1 MATVVSIEPI
11 APMPLNMER
20 CYSTDE
26 AADLWLG
33 SDNGGL
39 DSVRSNISNMSNCPD
54 IGEAFSNDFANN
66 TNEGDGD
73 PNLTDDAKWFQAAGL
88 TSDIEIISDSEM
100 VTAHCSNFDDNSL
113 PSLAHPFNR
122 QWNEM
127 MPDMYDVDK
136 NSADEDEAKNVD
148 ADTPNTKRSRKASVA
163 ASFKSEEKPE
173 QMPDKLLQEARKST
187 RPRKTKETAN
197 TGGKKKKT
205 PRRRKPKGESKTKKK
220 PGPADPMTAKRK
232 REERLR
238 RNRESAN
245 RSRIRKKKEMH
256 ELKQDVVTL
265 RQKVGTLTTRIEEL
279 EADNQGL
286 REQLAMYKKP
296 QNSLKPA
303 VTVFALVF
311 TVAFFAQPSAV
322 PQVGLAQLPGQGAS
336 KVMSGLGR
344 FGQGSKTF
352 LLAPIID
359 MFSNSALDAAL
370 SAPGLTAIVG
380 IVTRLFIAV
389 VLASLCALCF
399 HYFGIFQR
407 SKKRHAKISPQFA
420 PSELILESV

>member
-1 MATVVSIEPI
+1 MAATVVCIEPI
-11 APMPLNMER
+11 PPVHLNLGR

-26 AADLWLG
+26 AEDTWLG
-33 SDNGGL
+33 DNNGL
-39 DSVRSNISNMSNCPD
+39 DSVRSNISSISNISNTD
-54 IGEAFSNDFANN
+54 FSDVAEALSKDFANN
-66 TNEGDGD
+66 VNEIDGD
-73 PNLTDDAKWFQAAGL
+73 ANPTDDANWFKTVADDL
-88 TSDIEIISDSEM
+88 DIISDSE
-100 VTAHCSNFDDNSL
+100 VTASGNFEDNSL
-113 PSLAHPFNR
+113 PSFEHPFDR
-122 QWNEM
+122 QWDELMPEM
-127 MPDMYDVDK
+127 DDV
-136 NSADEDEAKNVD
+136 EDEAKN
-148 ADTPNTKRSRKASVA
+148 ADENTPDTKRSRKANVTL
-163 ASFKSEEKPE
+163 SFKSEEKPK

-187 RPRKTKETAN
+187 RSRKTKETTN
-197 TGGKKKKT
+197 TGEKKKKA

-220 PGPADPMTAKRK
+220 PGPADPTTAKRK

-245 RSRIRKKKEMH
+245 RSRIRKKKEMQ
-256 ELKQDVVTL
+256 ELKENVVTL
-265 RQKVGTLTTRIEEL
+265 KQKVTTLTERIEEL
-279 EADNQGL
+279 EENNQEL

-296 QNSLKPA
+296 QNSFKPA

-344 FGQGSKTF
+344 IGQGSKTF

-370 SAPGLTAIVG
+370 SAPGLTTIVG
-380 IVTRLFIAV
+380 IVSRLFIAA
-389 VLASLCALCF
+389 VLASFCALCF
-399 HYFGIFQR
+399 HYFGIYQR
-407 SKKRHAKISPQFA
+407 SKKRYAKSDVSPEFA